1 MLHYKDHAA
10 WSSGI
15 YPRDARIF
23 QYPQNSLRSVQFFSL
38 SQSCPTLCD
47 PLDCTMPCFPVHY
60 QYPELTQ
67 THVHWVG
74 DAIQPFHPLSS
85 HSSPSFSLSQ
95 HQGLFQWV
103 CSSHQVAK
111 VFELQFQHQSF
122 QWIFRTDF
130 NWMLW
135 SYSSPSDCQES
146 SPTLQITFF
155 HILKIYLFFFIF

>member
-60 QYPELTQ
+60 QYLELTQ

-74 DAIQPFHPLSS
+74 DAIQPFHPLLFPFFFCPQYCPASGSFQRISS
-85 HSSPSFSLSQ
+85 SNQ
-95 HQGLFQWV
+95 A
-103 CSSHQVAK
+103 AK
-111 VFELQFQHQSF
+111 VLKFQLQHQSF
-122 QWIFRTDF
+122 QWTLRTV
-130 NWMLW
+130 L
-135 SYSSPSDCQES
+135 
-146 SPTLQITFF
+146 L
-155 HILKIYLFFFIF
+155 

>member
-1 MLHYKDHAA
+1 MTS
-10 WSSGI
+10 WSQVRGCFSYLNCG
-15 YPRDARIF
+15 
-23 QYPQNSLRSVQFFSL
+23 QFKTVVTSCCHC
-38 SQSCPTLCD
+38 SATESCPTPCD
-47 PLDCTMPCFPVHY
+47 PVDCSTPGFPVLHY
-60 QYPELTQ
+60 HPEFAQ
-67 THVHWVG
+67 THVHWVS
-74 DAIQPFHPLSS
+74 DAIQPSHPLLL
-85 HSSPSFSLSQ
+85 PCLFAFNLSQ